1 MSQISQTRI
10 DKILEWAVT
19 ISFML
24 MILTVVIQ
32 VVSRYA
38 LPWSPHWTEEMARFC
53 FIYMVSLG
61 AGLAIKERAYI
72 NVSIFLDGLNSK
84 GKIWMDSMILF
95 SIMVLMLFMLVFSL
109 PLVKIVSLQD
119 SASMRISMGF
129 IYFSMTCM
137 SFFVAYYS
145 LLELLKNFGKI
156 LRNR

>member
-19 ISFML
+19 VSFML
-24 MILTVVIQ
+24 MIITVVIQ
-32 VVSRYA
+32 VVARYA

-84 GKIWMDSMILF
+84 GKIWMDSIILF
-95 SIMVLMLFMLVFSL
+95 SIMVLMLFMLFVVLSSRLHIPFAFS
-109 PLVKIVSLQD
+109 S
-119 SASMRISMGF
+119 S
-129 IYFSMTCM
+129 
-137 SFFVAYYS
+137 
-145 LLELLKNFGKI
+145 
-156 LRNR
+156 